1 MAPEKLTRQAVIE
14 QALKLADT
22 DGLQAVTIR
31 RLAAELG
38 VTPTALYWHVK
49 NKDELLSALAD
60 HLLAALVADV
70 DPNRPW
76 SRRLRTMIT
85 ALVEQTR
92 AHPYLSTLL
101 PMIDKSAAEGY
112 LRATDTAIGLLT
124 EAGFTLQEADQVA
137 TYLLLG
143 ATAMVSCQPGGGSDE
158 EEATELRRQHRLD
171 LERLPPGRYPHLAAF
186 AATLSTPPDLDA
198 YYSFGIDL
206 LLSAVKATPP
216 NGCRS
221 SQAPAARSESAGATG
236 NSGVIVRHEHGEGS

>member
-76 SRRLRTMIT
+76 SQRLRAMIT

-101 PMIDKSAAEGY
+101 PMIDKSAAEEY
-112 LRATDTAIGLLT
+112 RRATDTAIGLLT

-143 ATAMVSCQPGGGSDE
+143 AAAMVSCQPGGVGSNE

-206 LLSAVKATPP
+206 LLSAVKATAP
-216 NGCRS
+216 NG
-221 SQAPAARSESAGATG
+221 
-236 NSGVIVRHEHGEGS
+236 

>member
-14 QALKLADT
+14 RALKLADT

-60 HLLAALVADV
+60 HLLAALVADM
-70 DPNRPW
+70 DPDLPW
-76 SRRLRTMIT
+76 SRRLRVMIT

-101 PMIDKSAAEGY
+101 PMIDKSAAEEY
-112 LRATDTAIGLLT
+112 RRATDAAIGLLT

-143 ATAMVSCQPGGGSDE
+143 ATAMVSCQPGGVENDE

-171 LERLPPGRYPHLAAF
+171 LERLPPGRYPYLTAF

-206 LLSAVKATPP
+206 LLSAVQATAP
-216 NGCRS
+216 NG
-221 SQAPAARSESAGATG
+221 
-236 NSGVIVRHEHGEGS
+236 

>member
-14 QALKLADT
+14 RALRLADT
-22 DGLQAVTIR
+22 EGLPAVTIR

-38 VTPTALYWHVK
+38 VAPTALYWHVK

-60 HLLAALVADV
+60 RLLAALVADV
-70 DPNRPW
+70 DPDLPW
-76 SRRLRTMIT
+76 NQRLRAMVTT
-85 ALVEQTR
+85 LVEQTR

-101 PMIDKSAAEGY
+101 PMIDKSAAEEY
-112 LRATDTAIGLLT
+112 RRATDTAIGLLT

-143 ATAMVSCQPGGGSDE
+143 AVAMVSCQPGGVGSDE
-158 EEATELRRQHRLD
+158 EEAAEFRRHHRLD

-186 AATLSTPPDLDA
+186 ATTLSAPPDLDA

-206 LLSAVKATPP
+206 LLSAVETTAP
-216 NGCRS
+216 NGR
-221 SQAPAARSESAGATG
+221 
-236 NSGVIVRHEHGEGS
+236 GVRR

>member
-1 MAPEKLTRQAVIE
+1 MAPERLTRQAVIE
-14 QALKLADT
+14 RALKLADT

-70 DPNRPW
+70 DPGWPW
-76 SRRLRTMIT
+76 SRRLRVMIT

-101 PMIDKSAAEGY
+101 PMIDKSAAEEY
-112 LRATDTAIGLLT
+112 RRATDVAIGLLT

-143 ATAMVSCQPGGGSDE
+143 ATAMVSCQPGGAGNDE

-206 LLSAVKATPP
+206 LLSAVKTTAP
-216 NGCRS
+216 NG
-221 SQAPAARSESAGATG
+221 
-236 NSGVIVRHEHGEGS
+236 

>member
-1 MAPEKLTRQAVIE
+1 MAPEKLTRQAVIGR
-14 QALKLADT
+14 ALKIADT

-38 VTPTALYWHVK
+38 VAPTALYWHVK

-60 HLLAALVADV
+60 HVLTALVADL
-70 DPNRPW
+70 DPNGPW
-76 SRRLRTMIT
+76 NQRLCAMVT

-112 LRATDTAIGLLT
+112 LRATDTAIGLLA
-124 EAGFTLQEADQVA
+124 EAGFTLQQADQVA

-143 ATAMVSCQPGGGSDE
+143 AATMVSCQPGGVGGGE
-158 EEATELRRQHRLD
+158 EETAELRRQHRLD

-186 AATLSTPPDLDA
+186 ATTLSNPPDLDA

-206 LLSAVKATPP
+206 LLSAVETTAPNGGGPSGDRAGRRITPP
-216 NGCRS
+216 
-221 SQAPAARSESAGATG
+221 QAK
-236 NSGVIVRHEHGEGS
+236 